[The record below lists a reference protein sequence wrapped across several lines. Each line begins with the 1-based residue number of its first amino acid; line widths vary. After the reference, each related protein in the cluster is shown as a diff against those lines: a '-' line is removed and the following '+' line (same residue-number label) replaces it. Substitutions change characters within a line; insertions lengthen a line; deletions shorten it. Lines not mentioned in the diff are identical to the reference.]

1 MNGRPYV
8 TAHYLADL
16 RTRLTEVDW
25 AIVADVRQMRLASAR
40 DLQALQQLRAPLQV
54 RSFRRRL
61 QQLHELGVLA
71 RLERTVGGQRAG
83 SAGFVYRL
91 GSAGQRLL
99 ANEHGGAIQR
109 PWTPRP
115 AWLRHALAASHLYV
129 VLRLAE
135 AEQRLRL
142 LDYQPE
148 PLAWRRFQA
157 VGGQAVT
164 LKPDGFARYELP
176 DALVSSFLEVDC
188 ASESPATIAR
198 KLGVYIACWQSGQ
211 ALDSS
216 GVFPETLWLVPDQR
230 RRAVLQRVIDQ
241 HPAEARRLF
250 RVGCYDQ
257 ARQLF
262 TEPPP

>member
-1 MNGRPYV
+1 
-8 TAHYLADL
+8 
-16 RTRLTEVDW
+16 
-25 AIVADVRQMRLASAR
+25 
-40 DLQALQQLRAPLQV
+40 
-54 RSFRRRL
+54 L

-91 GSAGQRLL
+91 GSAGQRLM

-188 ASESPATIAR
+188 AI
-198 KLGVYIACWQSGQ
+198 
-211 ALDSS
+211 DSS